1 MIEKEVIV
9 IRESKTHIDD
19 LFRNIRNAFAHAS
32 FSIKKQ
38 KNVEDYFYFFESRK
52 KGKEIKT
59 RLVLKETTLLRWISY
74 FN

>member
-9 IRESKTHIDD
+9 IRESKIHIDD

-38 KNVEDYFYFFESRK
+38 KTSKIIFTSLKVEK
-52 KGKEIKT
+52 KEKKL
-59 RLVLKETTLLRWISY
+59 RLVLC
-74 FN
+74 